1 MKNVPPKC
9 SIMTRLKKLKI
20 EVRAVNSPSSI
31 RITTKEKQVFTCDSC
46 GNKYYAFYYFCP
58 QCLGAVHSTEKQQT
72 GLRIIAIG
80 THELPQAVDWIKMLI
95 GASDTALGKPLQH
108 LPFTL
113 LEKSDHA
120 IAQEWKNAL
129 AVEQIQSEVFQAGE
143 SPKKKPKYA
152 PLFASNA
159 PLPHY
164 LPASV
169 EGGAREVAKLFQN
182 ASARMQ
188 WVEGVLAGFGIIP
201 LCYKEDPTLRVLFAD
216 FLFQIP
222 QRLEEANNALKG
234 TYRGRE
240 EAFVPAIRKM
250 TADFRRMEKEI
261 ENVRRTV
268 RQQL

>member
-1 MKNVPPKC
+1 MSRP
-9 SIMTRLKKLKI
+9 KKLKI

-31 RITTKEKQVFTCDSC
+31 RISAKEKDIFTCDNC

-58 QCLGAVHSTEKQQT
+58 QCLGAVHSTERQQSA
-72 GLRIIAIG
+72 LRIIAIQSHDVAG
-80 THELPQAVDWIKMLI
+80 ANGWIKMLT
-95 GASDTALGKPLQH
+95 GAEADFAKALQH
-108 LPFTL
+108 LPFTFL
-113 LEKSDHA
+113 DRSNSV

-129 AVEQIQSEVFQAGE
+129 AVEQIQSEVFPSGE
-143 SPKKKPKYA
+143 STKKKAKYA

-159 PLPHY
+159 PLPHF
-164 LPASV
+164 LPAST
-169 EGGAREVAKLFQN
+169 ETGAREAAKLFQN

-188 WVEGVLAGFGIIP
+188 WVDGVLTGFKIVQ

-222 QRLEEANNALKG
+222 QRLDEAINALKG
-234 TYRGRE
+234 TYKDHE
-240 EAFVPAIRKM
+240 EAYVPAIRKM
-250 TADFRRMEKEI
+250 TGDFRRMEKEI